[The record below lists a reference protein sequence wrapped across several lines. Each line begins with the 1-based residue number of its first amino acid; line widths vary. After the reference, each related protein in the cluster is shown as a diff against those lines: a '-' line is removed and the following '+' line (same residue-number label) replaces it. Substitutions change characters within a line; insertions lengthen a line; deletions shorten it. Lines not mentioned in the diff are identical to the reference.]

1 MKKRLKVLLI
11 ILIVA
16 IALWLIILGI
26 DYYRCSHLMEP
37 IFVSKIQYGIAYTDG
52 SESYS
57 FNGLGYR
64 GGYSMNPNLKQ
75 EEQVTHMEM
84 FIFGAKVVD
93 LKRKTTDNM
102 ANTKRALVVKVN
114 EKSLDVMGIENENNI
129 ESDLISVSFGQEGDI
144 GFKQGQEI
152 LIYFDGIIA
161 ESFPA
166 QINNVGKIEIVKE
179 KSDNEIPEDVLRFYY
194 NSEDNVTVSIDDFT
208 KENLL
213 LTIEDKNE
221 SAYNYEDIEYDIYKK
236 VKNPNYTGVGQKLGE
251 DTENST
257 SGYTGTGVEYEWI
270 KLEKNSDENTGD
282 IMIDSVYDTFS
293 IEEKEESTIVKLRY

>member
-1 MKKRLKVLLI
+1 MKKCLKVLLI

-93 LKRKTTDNM
+93 LKRETTDNM
-102 ANTKRALVVKVN
+102 ANTKRAVVVKVN

-144 GFKQGQEI
+144 GFKQGEEI

-179 KSDNEIPEDVLRFYY
+179 KSDNEIPEDVLRLYY

-221 SAYNYEDIEYDIYKK
+221 NAYNYENIEYDIYKK

-282 IMIDSVYDTFS
+282 NMIDSVYDTFS

>member
-1 MKKRLKVLLI
+1 MKKCLKVLLI
-11 ILIVA
+11 ILIII
-16 IALWLIILGI
+16 IALWLIIFGI

-93 LKRKTTDNM
+93 LKRETTDNI
-102 ANTKRALVVKVN
+102 ANTKRAVVVKVN
-114 EKSLDVMGIENENNI
+114 EKSLDVMGIENENSTEN
-129 ESDLISVSFGQEGDI
+129 DLISVSFGQEGDI
-144 GFKQGQEI
+144 GFKQGQEV

-179 KSDNEIPEDVLRFYY
+179 KSNNEIPEDVLRFYY
-194 NSEDNVTVSIDDFT
+194 NSEDNVTVSIDEFT

-213 LTIEDKNE
+213 LTIEDTNE
-221 SAYNYEDIEYDIYKK
+221 NAYNYEEIEYDIYKK
-236 VKNPNYTGVGQKLGE
+236 VKNPDYTGVGQKLGE

-270 KLEKNSDENTGD
+270 KLEKNLDENAGD
-282 IMIDSVYDTFS
+282 NMLDSVYDTFS
-293 IEEKEESTIVKLRY
+293 VEEKDNSTIVKLRY

>member
-161 ESFPA
+161 ESFTA

>member
-1 MKKRLKVLLI
+1 MKKCLKVLLI
-11 ILIVA
+11 ILIVV
-16 IALWLIILGI
+16 IALWLIIFGI

-93 LKRKTTDNM
+93 LKREMTDNM
-102 ANTKRALVVKVN
+102 ANTKRAVVVKVN
-114 EKSLDVMGIENENNI
+114 EKSLDVMGIENENGTEN
-129 ESDLISVSFGQEGDI
+129 DLISVSFGQEGDI

-152 LIYFDGIIA
+152 LIYFDGIIE

-179 KSDNEIPEDVLRFYY
+179 KSDNEIPEEVLRFYY
-194 NSEDNVTVSIDDFT
+194 NSEDNVTVSIDEFT

-213 LTIEDKNE
+213 LTIEDTNE
-221 SAYNYEDIEYDIYKK
+221 NAYNYEDIKYDIYKK
-236 VKNPNYTGVGQKLGE
+236 EKNPDYTGVGQKIGE

-270 KLEKNSDENTGD
+270 KLEKNLDENTGD
-282 IMIDSVYDTFS
+282 NMIDSVYDTSS
-293 IEEKEESTIVKLRY
+293 IEKKEDSTIVKLRY

>member
-1 MKKRLKVLLI
+1 MKKCLKVLLI
-11 ILIVA
+11 ILIII
-16 IALWLIILGI
+16 IALWLIIFGI

-93 LKRKTTDNM
+93 LKRETTDNM
-102 ANTKRALVVKVN
+102 ANTKRAVVVKVN
-114 EKSLDVMGIENENNI
+114 EKSLDVMGIENEYGI
-129 ESDLISVSFGQEGDI
+129 ENDLISVSFGQEGNI
-144 GFKQGQEI
+144 GFKQGQEV

-179 KSDNEIPEDVLRFYY
+179 KSNNEIPEDVLRFYY
-194 NSEDNVTVSIDDFT
+194 NSEDNVTVSIDEFT

-213 LTIEDKNE
+213 LTIEDTNE
-221 SAYNYEDIEYDIYKK
+221 NAYNYEDIEYDIYKK
-236 VKNPNYTGVGQKLGE
+236 VKNPDYTGVGQKIGE

-270 KLEKNSDENTGD
+270 KLEKNLDENAGD
-282 IMIDSVYDTFS
+282 NMIDSVYDTFS
-293 IEEKEESTIVKLRY
+293 IEEKEGSTIVKLRY

>member
-179 KSDNEIPEDVLRFYY
+179 KSDNEIPEDVLRLYY

-221 SAYNYEDIEYDIYKK
+221 NAYNYENIEYDIYKK